1 VITETL
7 PKNRLGLLEIKE
19 YVSKIIEFPES
30 SMWDAVI
37 VGTNS
42 SSFGPPH
49 LPNVTGCN
57 V

>member
-1 VITETL
+1 
-7 PKNRLGLLEIKE
+7 LGLLEIKE

-49 LPNVTGCN
+49 LPNVTDCN